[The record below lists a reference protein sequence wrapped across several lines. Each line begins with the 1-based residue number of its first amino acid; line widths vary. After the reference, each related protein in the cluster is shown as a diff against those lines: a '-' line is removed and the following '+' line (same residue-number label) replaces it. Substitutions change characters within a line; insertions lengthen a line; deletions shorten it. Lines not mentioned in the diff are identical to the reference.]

1 MDPENFG
8 YLGCD
13 YMDYVN
19 YLEPWSDGGSSAS
32 QYLGC
37 EWFPTSSHS
46 CLTAAAETLR
56 LEGDETLIGPDGAVY
71 DVFYPSKSGD
81 EKAQG
86 QIYYILYIYIS
97 TYYDIHKPM
106 VSFEK
111 SHLLFRL
118 RCPTSELLTQ
128 LHGHAFGNLVSAQPD
143 FCTGLGGFSFPCIVQ
158 EETSTTCSDCA
169 GGGLDDRVNGA
180 YQRNVKYWY
189 MIF

>member
-1 MDPENFG
+1 MCGVQGEMDPENFG

-86 QIYYILYIYIS
+86 QIYYIYIIYLYIYI
-97 TYYDIHKPM
+97 
-106 VSFEK
+106 
-111 SHLLFRL
+111 L
-118 RCPTSELLTQ
+118 
-128 LHGHAFGNLVSAQPD
+128 
-143 FCTGLGGFSFPCIVQ
+143 
-158 EETSTTCSDCA
+158 
-169 GGGLDDRVNGA
+169 
-180 YQRNVKYWY
+180 
-189 MIF
+189 